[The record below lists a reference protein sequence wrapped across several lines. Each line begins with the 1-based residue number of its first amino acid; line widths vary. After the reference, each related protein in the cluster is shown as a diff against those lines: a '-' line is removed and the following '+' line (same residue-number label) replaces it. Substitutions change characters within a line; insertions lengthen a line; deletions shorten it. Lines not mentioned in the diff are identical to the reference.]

1 MVGKEPLSVFYRHS
15 LIGTLRLEETGQ
27 MTFDYAPEWLTAP
40 GTFPISWSVP
50 LDGSYRRGIVDHAFF
65 SNLLPEADVREA
77 LCRSLGIS
85 LSNDFELLR
94 RIGGECAGALSLYEE
109 GLSPDSGSSYRLLAD
124 AELAAAART
133 RIETERLIPGGHLR
147 FSLAGAQHK
156 WAVYVDGDKLYLPE
170 GTATSSH
177 ILKFDS
183 LRFIGTGWNEAFTSF
198 LGRQLGL
205 PTTEV
210 RSFDGYVL
218 AERYDRRKKADGS
231 VERLHQEDF
240 CQALGL
246 PPGRKYESEGG
257 PSFSECFD
265 LLRRTSSVP
274 AVDTMNLLRWQIA
287 NVLLGN
293 ADGHAKNLSLLY
305 DGTQCRLAPFYD
317 LVCTGIYP
325 GVSRNLA
332 IAVGKEHDP
341 GQVRKRDWEALAE
354 NAGIRPR
361 VVFRLLE
368 EMMDTLSI
376 ELAALTKEFQ
386 EKNGKD
392 PVIDRVSVHV
402 RTQARRTRTLAH
414 EHN

>member
-1 MVGKEPLSVFYRHS
+1 
-15 LIGTLRLEETGQ
+15 
-27 MTFDYAPEWLTAP
+27 MTFDYAPEWFADP
-40 GTFPISWSVP
+40 ETFPISQSLP
-50 LDGSYRRGIVDHAFF
+50 LDGLYRHGIVDHAFF
-65 SNLLPEADVREA
+65 SNLLPEADVRET
-77 LCRSLGIS
+77 LCRALGIS

-109 GLSPDSGSSYRLLAD
+109 GMSSASGSSYRLLD
-124 AELAAAART
+124 DTELATATGT
-133 RIETERLIPGGHLR
+133 RIATERLIPGARLR
-147 FSLAGAQHK
+147 FSLAGGQDK
-156 WAVYVDGDKLYLPE
+156 WPVYVEGGRLHLPE
-170 GTATSSH
+170 GTAPSSH

-183 LRFIGTGWNEAFTSF
+183 LRFKGTGWNEAFVSF
-198 LGRQLGL
+198 LGRRLGL
-205 PTTEV
+205 PATEV
-210 RSFDGYVL
+210 RPFDGYTL
-218 AERYDRRKKADGS
+218 SERYDRRRKADGGI
-231 VERLHQEDF
+231 ERLHQEDF

-257 PSFSECFD
+257 PGFSECFD

-305 DGTQCRLAPFYD
+305 DWRQCRLAPFYD

-325 GVSRNLA
+325 GISRDLA
-332 IAVGKEHDP
+332 MAVGKEHDP

-376 ELAALTKEFQ
+376 ELVALTKNFQ
-386 EKNGKD
+386 ETIGRD
-392 PVIDRVSVHV
+392 PVIDRVRVHV
-402 RTQARRTRTLAH
+402 QSQVRRTRTLAH
-414 EHN
+414 EHE